1 MLALRDLF
9 GYSFRELFGAA
20 LEPPT
25 ARAVAMQ
32 NFRRSRHAA
41 DQAPTRDSK
50 LSDALLRA
58 KGLRPELR
66 GDRGQLQLQ
75 LARDGA
81 RAPEQ
86 SRAEGLHQALV
97 QREPR
102 DRDPAERDG
111 AAVDR
116 ASLARRGGGGRAD
129 RGDRASGDDGGPRF
143 VRAAWREPLRA
154 QG

>member
-50 LSDALLRA
+50 LSDALLRT

-66 GDRGQLQLQ
+66 GDRGEFQLQLS
-75 LARDGA
+75 RDGA

-86 SRAEGLHQALV
+86 PRAEGLHQALV

-102 DRDPAERDG
+102 DRDPPERAR
-111 AAVDR
+111 AARHR
-116 ASLARRGGGGRAD
+116 AASARRRGRRCPD
-129 RGDRASGDDGGPRF
+129 
-143 VRAAWREPLRA
+143 
-154 QG
+154 